1 MINNLIEYLTLDN
14 IYLVANFGVIPL
26 WLLLIFAPNQSITR
40 VLVHSI
46 FAPLILSSAY
56 IFIVYKIFISG
67 DFLEGFNLYLGIEG
81 LYTVYSNEAFLLIFW
96 LHFLSLSLFV
106 GAWIARD
113 SLRYSMPK
121 GFSAL
126 PLIVTYFTGPVGL
139 IFYWLI
145 RIFYSRKINF
155 DE

>member
-1 MINNLIEYLTLDN
+1 M
-14 IYLVANFGVIPL
+14 
-26 WLLLIFAPNQSITR
+26 
-40 VLVHSI
+40 HSI

-126 PLIVTYFTGPVGL
+126 ALIVTYFTGPVGL